1 MKKLIVNNSN
11 DYSFDKKVRKARAL
25 IINEDNM
32 IYVCNM
38 NDSFLLPGGTIE
50 KDEKPDETIIR
61 ELKEE
66 LGIMITNPKPLFEI
80 SYYHSAFPQYNAQGY
95 ERRLNIVTYY
105 IKRISKSE
113 TGNNNFTDYEKKN
126 NIKIELLSLDDLIK
140 LCSDNNSKN
149 KYSKFNN
156 IELLELIKK
165 FIKKSE
171 KTDEFFSL

>member
-1 MKKLIVNNSN
+1 MKKLIINDSNNN
-11 DYSFDKKVRKARAL
+11 NFDKKVRKARAL

-66 LGIMITNPKPLFEI
+66 LGIIVTNPTPLFEI
-80 SYYHSAFPQYNAQGY
+80 SYYHSDFPQYNAKGY

-105 IKRISKSE
+105 IKRINKSD
-113 TGNNNFTDYEKKN
+113 TDNNKFTDYEKKN
-126 NIKIELLSLDDLIK
+126 NIKIELFSLDDLIK
-140 LCSDNNSKN
+140 LCSYNNSKN

-156 IELLELIKK
+156 IELLE
-165 FIKKSE
+165 FIKEFK